1 MSVRSHGS
9 FNPSFFFYRI
19 AELLGTKLIEQMGD
33 NNIALAEKH
42 RAGGQFQLSLK
53 AMSNMLPSAKTPTEN
68 FVFINEI
75 SFFV

>member
-1 MSVRSHGS
+1 
-9 FNPSFFFYRI
+9 
-19 AELLGTKLIEQMGD
+19 MGD